1 MKPILLFG
9 IVSVLVVLSGCGNET
24 EGVSTSDAPRHELA
38 LEKVEVREFHNVVWL
53 PGQVVAS
60 QRISIASKVS
70 GYLQTVKVNEGDHVS
85 AGQVLAEIDGN
96 SVESAITMAQAG
108 VDSARADL
116 EDARSDVKRL
126 QRLSKTQHLAEDEL
140 RNAEVREANARAQLQ
155 KALAELKMH
164 EADRVYT
171 KLSSPE
177 DAVIVER
184 LADKGEFVGNGQTIL
199 QLESLSLHEI
209 EVFAPVS
216 LAKTIAI
223 GQAITIRTDGTVQ
236 HPLNVLAVVPSA
248 DPVTRQ
254 VKIRLDASSIAATPG
269 AYAEAQLITEEY
281 SAVAV
286 PLKAVINRAGI
297 PGVFIV
303 GNDDIARFRSIRL
316 GRVQD
321 GHQEVIVGLDSGT
334 LIISEPTAQLRDG
347 DRVSRQ

>member
-1 MKPILLFG
+1 
-9 IVSVLVVLSGCGNET
+9 
-24 EGVSTSDAPRHELA
+24 
-38 LEKVEVREFHNVVWL
+38 
-53 PGQVVAS
+53 
-60 QRISIASKVS
+60 
-70 GYLQTVKVNEGDHVS
+70 
-85 AGQVLAEIDGN
+85 
-96 SVESAITMAQAG
+96 MAQAG

-223 GQAITIRTDGTVQ
+223 GQSITIRTDGTVQ
-236 HPLNVLAVVPSA
+236 HPLNVLAVVTSA